1 MQIELKLTEPEA
13 VKMRE
18 FCMKYGLL
26 PPQVIDFALKALHQL
41 EAEGKVKV
49 NNKLSIN

>member
-1 MQIELKLTEPEA
+1 MEIELKLTESEA

-18 FCMKYGLL
+18 FCMKHGLL
-26 PPQVIDFALKALHQL
+26 PPQVIDFALKALYQL
-41 EAEGKVKV
+41 EAAGKVKV

>member
-1 MQIELKLTEPEA
+1 MQIELKLTESEA